1 MDKEN
6 ETSETGAIRREKILR
21 ENGVQL
27 QIRKKIK
34 EEISFLP
41 DVRLYYIIEGMLE
54 VKIGEKCYRMKKD
67 DILLLNLDV
76 SSGNAETVGEKNL
89 ICEISIDNR
98 LLAELL
104 ENENGRFVCNS
115 VEHPGQSYERMKKI
129 IQQILRQRVLNQHK
143 TKSYEYSLSYRLLDE
158 LIEHYWIVNSEIQVS
173 REVTDPRLEEILR
186 YVHCNHSAHISLA
199 EVAEKLYV
207 STSTLSR
214 FFKKQTGM
222 YFAEYVGKI
231 RLHYAENELKNTSH
245 SITEVAMHCGFSN
258 VQALNKVF
266 REKLQMTPTELREQW
281 AKRKEREDE
290 DWKEAVRQELQKTEW
305 FYEMQEHAVDQI
317 RIDTSRQSESRLQ
330 KIWKRAINIGSLHR
344 LGEVNIQFQTQMLVK
359 ELGFTHVRVWNI
371 FSEPLMITDGKR
383 VGNYNYDK
391 IDQIMDFLAANHIA
405 LYLDFSRRMDA
416 ALISEGEPLYYKEE
430 HIAFDSK
437 ELWESLLIDFLSHL
451 SKRYGKSEVE
461 NWIFEL
467 ADFEDGILLEPTGFY
482 DYYEMYRFFYRA
494 VKREFPNA
502 KVGGYSAPPGQEK
515 SAFPKYLR
523 YCRKNDCVPDF
534 VAVMI
539 FPYEAGENAVG
550 YRRVAEDHWEKNLLL
565 YYRKCMEA
573 ENLSS
578 CELYVSEWN
587 MSLSNRNFLNDSCFR
602 SAYFV
607 KMISEIYE
615 LTDMICLWF
624 GSDWISNYYDARS
637 MVNGAGG
644 ILTKD
649 NIKKPIWYALSFLN
663 QLGEEL
669 LAVGEHYLITR
680 RNNESYMILCF
691 NFKQLG
697 VSYFY
702 IKENEVSLGQ
712 IRELFENS
720 DSIQVDIQ
728 LENLTI
734 GETYIVKKR
743 QINSEYG
750 CVLTEWAKMGM
761 AVDLERSDIKYIEG
775 RCVPNLEREQRKAE
789 AGNVEISCEIRD
801 QEMILYHIYPK

>member
-1 MDKEN
+1 M
-6 ETSETGAIRREKILR
+6 R
-21 ENGVQL
+21 
-27 QIRKKIK
+27 
-34 EEISFLP
+34 
-41 DVRLYYIIEGMLE
+41 
-54 VKIGEKCYRMKKD
+54 
-67 DILLLNLDV
+67 
-76 SSGNAETVGEKNL
+76 
-89 ICEISIDNR
+89 
-98 LLAELL
+98 
-104 ENENGRFVCNS
+104 
-115 VEHPGQSYERMKKI
+115 
-129 IQQILRQRVLNQHK
+129 
-143 TKSYEYSLSYRLLDE
+143 
-158 LIEHYWIVNSEIQVS
+158 
-173 REVTDPRLEEILR
+173 
-186 YVHCNHSAHISLA
+186 
-199 EVAEKLYV
+199 
-207 STSTLSR
+207 
-214 FFKKQTGM
+214 
-222 YFAEYVGKI
+222 
-231 RLHYAENELKNTSH
+231 
-245 SITEVAMHCGFSN
+245 CGFSN

-266 REKLQMTPTELREQW
+266 REKLQMTPTEFREQW

-317 RIDTSRQSESRLQ
+317 RIDTSRQSESRLR

-383 VGNYNYDK
+383 AGNYNYDK

-416 ALISEGEPLYYKEE
+416 ALISESEPLYYKEE

-467 ADFEDGILLEPTGFY
+467 ADFEDGLLVEPTGFY

-502 KVGGYSAPPGQEK
+502 KVGGYSAPPGRGK

-539 FPYEAGENAVG
+539 FPYEAGENEVG

-565 YYRKCMEA
+565 YYRECMEA

-607 KMISEIYE
+607 KMISEIYK

-697 VSYFY
+697 VNYFY
-702 IKENEVSLGQ
+702 IRENEVSLGQ

-734 GETYIVKKR
+734 GETYIVKKW

-750 CVLTEWAKMGM
+750 CVLTEWAKMGR

-775 RCVPNLEREQRKAE
+775 RCVPNLEREQREAE